1 MWGARITSTGVR
13 IDGLHH
19 SAIALLGAPVGGTT
33 ELLVESP
40 DSSPLAAEG
49 SAISD
54 SDYAAASVGVAAGIL
69 TLVAVGWYAGRRWL
83 A

>member
-1 MWGARITSTGVR
+1 MSHTAV
-13 IDGLHH
+13 
-19 SAIALLGAPVGGTT
+19 AILGPPVGGTT
-33 ELLVESP
+33 DLLVESP

-69 TLVAVGWYAGRRWL
+69 TLVSVGWYAGRRWL